1 MCARVL
7 MAQNVEIEGRNS
19 VYPDFDI
26 IIMEVG
32 LSHVCYIYIYIHG
45 LLLGYRRKLRSL
57 GTTVP
62 SMVLGLSLPVL

>member
-1 MCARVL
+1 M
-7 MAQNVEIEGRNS
+7 EIEGRNIIGIS

-32 LSHVCYIYIYIHG
+32 LSCLLYIYIHG

>member
-1 MCARVL
+1 M
-7 MAQNVEIEGRNS
+7 
-19 VYPDFDI
+19 YPDFDI

-32 LSHVCYIYIYIHG
+32 LMFVIYIYIYIHG